1 MRQRREQ
8 PHPAPRFPLSPLC
21 RWWYNIATMRGADEI
36 LFGSDPTPGVVAV
49 EVMGDVV
56 RLYRRV
62 DDKVITQ
69 TRPLRRWM
77 LTTEKHPFDDARWI
91 ELEGDGFRWLA
102 EFADRDAYESAR
114 YFIRDAH
121 AESISYPSAVRQY
134 LIRSGMTLFKG
145 MSFDDPVRMQIDIE
159 TLGLNP
165 ESARNAILI
174 VAVSDNRGLE
184 TIIEGDEPSILREL
198 VALVRERD
206 PDIIEGHNIYG
217 FDLPYLACRAKLHG
231 IRLALGRD
239 GSEIAFG
246 SQLNCMI
253 GYFARPYTPVH
264 IEGRHVI
271 DTMLA
276 VQRFDVGRGE
286 LTSHSLKSVAQ
297 AFGIAEDDREIIPHN
312 RIAHEW
318 KHNPDRV
325 RKYALQDVRETRSL
339 AGLVCPSEFY
349 LTQMVPD
356 TYWRAAT
363 SGTGEKINYIFIR
376 EYLRRGHAIP
386 RQSPPKPLPGGYTE
400 VRTTGVIGPIVKC
413 DVESL
418 YPSLMLARRIKPK
431 SDTLD
436 IFLPALEELTRRRF
450 EAKKCARETGDTYWE
465 GLQSSFKI
473 LINSFY
479 GYLGGPFNFNDY
491 DAAAQVTTGGQ
502 EIVKQIVRELEQT
515 GSRVIEID
523 TDGVYFQPPPGIETE
538 EAEIEYVEHI
548 GEKLPEGIRLAHDGR
563 YRAMISLK
571 MKNYIL
577 EKYSGEKI
585 FKGSAMRSRAD
596 EAFGLD
602 FIAKAADCLLRGEPA
617 QAAELYRSI
626 ARRIESGEMKVEEF
640 ARRERVT
647 EKTYTS
653 SGKKRLA
660 RAAGES
666 KVGDYITIYQRA
678 DGSIALARDY
688 DSDEDREYLLDKLYK
703 FALRLKEAFGD
714 DFDTLFP
721 RPTPRTRIEA
731 AGQQTLGLF
740 D

>member
-1 MRQRREQ
+1 M
-8 PHPAPRFPLSPLC
+8 S
-21 RWWYNIATMRGADEI
+21 GADEI
-36 LFGSDPTPGVVAV
+36 LFGSDPTPGIVAV
-49 EVMGDVV
+49 EAAGDVV
-56 RLYRRV
+56 RLYQRV
-62 DDKVITQ
+62 DGNIVTQ

-77 LTTEKHPFDDARWI
+77 LTTERHPFDEARWTQ
-91 ELEGDGFRWLA
+91 LEGEGFRWLA
-102 EFADRDAYESAR
+102 EFASRDAYESAR

-134 LIRSGMTLFKG
+134 LIRSGQTLFKG
-145 MSFDDPVRMQIDIE
+145 MSFDDPIRMQIDIE

-165 ESARNAILI
+165 EPAHNAVIM

-184 TIIEGDEPSILREL
+184 TIIEGDESSILKQL

-239 GSEIAFG
+239 GSEAAFG

-253 GYFARPYTPVH
+253 GYFARPYVPVH

-286 LTSHSLKSVAQ
+286 LSSHGLKTVAK
-297 AFGIAEDDREIIPHN
+297 ALGISQEDREVIPHN

-339 AGLVCPSEFY
+339 AALVCPPEFY

-356 TYWRAAT
+356 TYARTAT

-386 RQSPPKPLPGGYTE
+386 KPSPPKPLPGGYTE
-400 VRTTGVIGPIVKC
+400 VRATGVIRPIVKC

-418 YPSLMLARRIKPK
+418 YPSLMLTRRIKPA
-431 SDTLD
+431 SDTLNV
-436 IFLPALEELTRRRF
+436 FLPALEELTKRRF
-450 EAKKCARETGDTYWE
+450 EAKRKAKELLTATESETASQCKQEAAYWD

-502 EIVKQIVRELEQT
+502 EIVKRIVAELERT
-515 GSRVIEID
+515 GSRVVEID
-523 TDGVYFQPPPGIETE
+523 TDGVYFQPPAGTETE
-538 EAEIEYVEHI
+538 EAEIEYVDRV
-548 GEKLPEGIRLAHDGR
+548 GRTLPEGIRLAHDGR

-571 MKNYIL
+571 MKNYVL
-577 EKYSGEKI
+577 EKYSGEKV
-585 FKGSAMRSRAD
+585 FKGSALRSRAD

-602 FIAKAADCLLRGEPA
+602 FISRAADFLLEGEPKK
-617 QAAELYRSI
+617 AAELYRSI
-626 ARRIESGEMKVEEF
+626 ARRIESGAMRIDEF

-660 RAAGES
+660 KAAGQS

-678 DGSIALARDY
+678 DGSIALAKDY
-688 DSDEDREYLLDKLYK
+688 DNDEDREYLLEKLYK

-714 DFDTLFP
+714 DFDALFP
-721 RPTPRTRIEA
+721 RSKARSRIEA
-731 AGQQTLGLF
+731 AGQQSLELF